1 MDITLILNNNTTNDY
16 ENSNFEIGCKN
27 NSFVIFSQNSDKYN
41 DGRLIK
47 YFQPQNKTPLVKL
60 INNNTTPLF
69 PCEIE
74 TKQETKPKTKQS
86 KQKKSPKLQLNYN
99 DIKIKEQSPPNQSQQ
114 HQNIN
119 NQYSYRYNKN
129 KTTPLDDISN
139 KIIEQ
144 LEIYYNQKPIDSLM
158 FEPTTDEDIQHLYN
172 LEDFYAYEIQR
183 RIKELCGEPVEV
195 QKPFPIPTHL
205 VKNDT
210 NEKSK
215 KRVIEIVNEPQ
226 QQQQQP
232 QQQQQH
238 QQQQQQQHQQ
248 QQQYQPQEPQQL
260 NKKPKLVNNS
270 NQFKE
275 SNMNEIKSISKSL
288 KKYFNCNQKQF
299 QYHKLYKEIQGN
311 PSTISNVLDI
321 LEGIQVITKIGNTD
335 YYVWNGT
342 SSDQFKKLIFNIY
355 HSSSNFVVE
364 EKNEF
369 ACQKCEDYFNL
380 NKKYQSPI
388 QIDQFNFPKKTQLCA
403 ISCQILKL
411 LLSPKLRSNSDF
423 LSLEQ
428 ICENFFINNDQES
441 YEQKYTVINS
451 IYNIINVFC
460 SIGIVSTNRDFSNQ
474 YIWSGCASSME
485 CKSSCPR
492 LFYRKNR
499 IF

>member
-41 DGRLIK
+41 EGGLIK
-47 YFQPQNKTPLVKL
+47 YFQPQNKTHLVKL
-60 INNNTTPLF
+60 INNNPTPLF
-69 PCEIE
+69 PCEID
-74 TKQETKPKTKQS
+74 TKQEKKPKTKQP
-86 KQKKSPKLQLNYN
+86 KQKKSPKLLQNYH

-158 FEPTTDEDIQHLYN
+158 FEPTPDEDIQHLYN

-205 VKNDT
+205 VKNET

-215 KRVIEIVNEPQ
+215 KRVIDIDNEPHQ
-226 QQQQQP
+226 QIQPQQQP
-232 QQQQQH
+232 QQ
-238 QQQQQQQHQQ
+238 
-248 QQQYQPQEPQQL
+248 PQPQQL

-311 PSTISNVLDI
+311 PATISNVLDI

-411 LLSPKLRSNSDF
+411 LLSPKLRSNS
-423 LSLEQ
+423 
-428 ICENFFINNDQES
+428 
-441 YEQKYTVINS
+441 
-451 IYNIINVFC
+451 
-460 SIGIVSTNRDFSNQ
+460 
-474 YIWSGCASSME
+474 
-485 CKSSCPR
+485 
-492 LFYRKNR
+492 
-499 IF
+499 